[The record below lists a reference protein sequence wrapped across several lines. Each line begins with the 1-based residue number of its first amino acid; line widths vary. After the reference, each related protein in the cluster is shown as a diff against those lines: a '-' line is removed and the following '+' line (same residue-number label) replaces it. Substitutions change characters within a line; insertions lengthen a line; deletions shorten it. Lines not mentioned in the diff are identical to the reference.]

1 MVGGL
6 GADFGEDVLEV
17 GEGVVAMEFATGHEA
32 IEDGGAVGAGFTAGK
47 EVVFTVMQS
56 FA

>member
-17 GEGVVAMEFATGHEA
+17 GEGVVAMKFAAGDEA
-32 IEDGGAVGAGFTAGK
+32 IEDGGALGPGFTAGK
-47 EVVFTVMQS
+47 EVVFSVMQS